1 MKQGMKRKLAP
12 KDKHEKPSWNK
23 RRLARA
29 DKQAAHAAA
38 SVSVVSDSGANEAA
52 TTTTTELPK

>member
-1 MKQGMKRKLAP
+1 MKRKLAP

-52 TTTTTELPK
+52 TTTTTELSK